1 MKKFLTSDTAWK
13 IYSVLIAI
21 VLWCVVVV
29 NENPDSTREV
39 EDIPITIVNH
49 DALEQ
54 AGLAYVQNE
63 DLTMDLKV
71 SGRRLAIAKAE
82 RVLATVTVPNI
93 RVGTYDLPIEIQPPS
108 NDIRI
113 VSKSRDTVRVVVER
127 RVEKAHTVEVVIN
140 GVSEDERML
149 YKTQL
154 DATSV
159 LLTGPQSVIERVGR
173 VYVSINKNDAGKK
186 IKADLII
193 EDRRGDNITQDA
205 NIGKSFDAVN
215 LSLTKLTS
223 AKTAVEAVLEGAP
236 AEKYAVLETVISP
249 DTVLLGAATKSDSW
263 LETVKTLPISVEG
276 KTADFTERVELDVPD
291 GYELLEEKTTVQV
304 TVKIGPAT
312 EQ

>member
-39 EDIPITIVNH
+39 NDIGITIVNQ

-63 DLTMDLKV
+63 DLSMDLKV

-93 RVGTYDLPIEIQPPS
+93 RVGTYDLPIDIQSPS

-113 VSKSRDTVRVVVER
+113 VSKSRDTVRVVVEK
-127 RVEKAHTVEVVIN
+127 RVEKVQTIEVVIN
-140 GVSEDERML
+140 GVGEEERML

-159 LLTGPQSVIERVGR
+159 LLTGPQSVIDKVER
-173 VYVSINKNDAGKK
+173 VYVSVNKNDTGKK
-186 IKADLII
+186 IKADLLI
-193 EDRRGDNITQDA
+193 EDRRGNSLTQDA
-205 NIGKSFDAVN
+205 NIAKTFDAVN

-223 AKTAVEAVLEGAP
+223 AQTAVEAVLEGAV
-236 AEKYAVLETVISP
+236 ADNYGVLETVIEP
-249 DTVLLGAATKSDSW
+249 ETVLLGAEKKSDTW
-263 LETVKTLPISVEG
+263 LETIKTLPISVEG
-276 KTADFTERVELDVPD
+276 KNYDFTETVELDVPE
-291 GYELLEEKTTVQV
+291 GYELLEKKATVKV
-304 TVKIGPAT
+304 TVKIGPVQA
-312 EQ
+312 Q